1 VISFEDALADVLT
14 EARALESESVAVGE
28 AGGRFLHSDLVAA
41 HDSPRFDNSAVD
53 GYAVRSSDLAAAPV
67 SLRIIGTVY
76 AGDDASSFEIKSG
89 ECARTMT
96 GATVVRGADAV
107 VMQEDVTV
115 DGDRAHFAEP
125 AKAEQA
131 VRRAG
136 EEYRA
141 GDLLVTGGS
150 LCTPSVLAL
159 AAAQG
164 LAKVDVG
171 RRPRVGIVVTGS
183 ELAKPGTALTSGQ
196 IYESNSVALSVA
208 ARALTGVEP
217 LVRSVGDDKEATR
230 NAFESI
236 VAECDV
242 VVFSGGASVGE
253 KDLVRS
259 TLLECGMREVFWRI
273 SMKPGKPVFFGV
285 HTSGAL
291 VFALPGNPVSA
302 QVTFELLVA
311 PAVLKMSGAR
321 SAVPVLEKAVLGSCI
336 KRVAGRKEFIRSVS
350 RNEGG
355 RVIVEPLAR
364 QGSHMAS
371 GLAVADRLVVV
382 EPDVDCLDAGTLVD
396 TVQLRWSVL
405 R

>member
-1 VISFEDALADVLT
+1 MISFEDALAAVL
-14 EARALESESVAVGE
+14 AESRFLGSEVIAVEE
-28 AGGRFLHSDLVAA
+28 AGGRYLAYDLEASY
-41 HDSPRFDNSAVD
+41 DSPLFDNSAVD
-53 GYAVRSSDLAAAPV
+53 GYAVRSADLASTPV
-67 SLRIIGTVY
+67 SLRIVGTVY
-76 AGDDASSFEIKSG
+76 AGDDASPLEIKSG
-89 ECARTMT
+89 ECMRTMT
-96 GATVVRGADAV
+96 GAMVVRGADAV

-115 DGDRAHFAEP
+115 EGDRALFTGP

-141 GDLLVTGGS
+141 GDLLVPAGS

-159 AAAQG
+159 VAAQG
-164 LAKVDVG
+164 RAYAEVG
-171 RRPRVGIVVTGS
+171 KRPRIGIVVTGS
-183 ELAKPGTALTSGQ
+183 ELAKPGTPLSEGQ
-196 IYESNSVALSVA
+196 IYESNSVALAVA
-208 ARALTGVEP
+208 SRALTGLEP
-217 LVRSVGDDKEATR
+217 VVRSVGDDKQATR
-230 NAFESI
+230 DTFES
-236 VAECDV
+236 VVGECDV

-259 TLLECGMREVFWRI
+259 TLIECGMREVFWRI

-285 HTSGAL
+285 HPTGAL

-302 QVTFELLVA
+302 QVTFELLVV
-311 PAVLKMSGAR
+311 PAVLKLSGA
-321 SAVPVLEKAVLGSCI
+321 ANPEPCFEKAVLGSCI

-350 RNEGG
+350 HNESG
-355 RVIVEPLAR
+355 RLIVEPLLR

-371 GLAVADRLVVV
+371 GLASADRLIVI
-382 EPDVDCLDAGTLVD
+382 EPDIDCLEAGTLVD